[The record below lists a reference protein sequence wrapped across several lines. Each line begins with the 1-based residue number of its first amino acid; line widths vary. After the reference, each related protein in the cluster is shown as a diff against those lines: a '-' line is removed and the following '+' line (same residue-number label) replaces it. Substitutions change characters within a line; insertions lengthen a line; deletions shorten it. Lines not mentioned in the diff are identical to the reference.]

1 MKQPKS
7 EFGKKVSIFLAETGM
22 TAKELAAGADVKQT
36 TLVAAMRGRTP
47 GHDLVPAVC
56 AYMDQHRNE
65 RKESAG

>member
-36 TLVAAMRGRTP
+36 TLVAP
-47 GHDLVPAVC
+47 
-56 AYMDQHRNE
+56 
-65 RKESAG
+65 

>member
-22 TAKELAAGADVKQT
+22 TAEE
-36 TLVAAMRGRTP
+36 VAAMRGRTP

-65 RKESAG
+65 RKEAAG

>member
-47 GHDLVPAVC
+47 GMMPAPLLPLWSS
-56 AYMDQHRNE
+56 Q
-65 RKESAG
+65 GT